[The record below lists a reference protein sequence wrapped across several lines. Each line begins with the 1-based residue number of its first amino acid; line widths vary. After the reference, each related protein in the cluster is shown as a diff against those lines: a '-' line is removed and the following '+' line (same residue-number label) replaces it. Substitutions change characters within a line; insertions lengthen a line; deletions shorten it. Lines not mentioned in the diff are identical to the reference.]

1 MASKLAALSA
11 FTGVKPSADTLIQ
24 MLSSKL
30 RIAPE
35 GIRADDLKLVVQNL
49 GVVTGA
55 GTIGANNAMNF
66 RMLAQVAGGGMLGN
80 LANLAKLGGTAKSG
94 IPFLIQGT
102 TANPVF
108 IPDIGGLLNAGK
120 NPATSTDQQKNLGNI
135 LGGILNKKK
144 Q

>member
-1 MASKLAALSA
+1 M
-11 FTGVKPSADTLIQ
+11 TGS
-24 MLSSKL
+24 
-30 RIAPE
+30 
-35 GIRADDLKLVVQNL
+35 
-49 GVVTGA
+49 

-66 RMLAQVAGGGMLGN
+66 RMLAKVAGGGMLGN
-80 LANLAKLGGTAKSG
+80 LANLAKLGGSTNSG

-108 IPDIGGLLNAGK
+108 IPDIGGILKVGQGSSK
-120 NPATSTDQQKNLGNI
+120 SPDQQQKKLGDI